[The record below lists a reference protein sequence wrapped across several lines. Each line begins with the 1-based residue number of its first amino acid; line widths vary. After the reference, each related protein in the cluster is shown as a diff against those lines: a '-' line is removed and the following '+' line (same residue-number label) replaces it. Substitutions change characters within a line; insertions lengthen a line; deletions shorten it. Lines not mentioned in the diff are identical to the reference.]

1 MENSPGEFEPAEEG
15 SWISTP
21 ADQMP
26 GMEEGDSN
34 EPVPD
39 MGEEVD
45 EGQNIPT
52 GEPELVDP
60 SVTNEAADAV
70 LDSVD

>member
-1 MENSPGEFEPAEEG
+1 
-15 SWISTP
+15 
-21 ADQMP
+21 
-26 GMEEGDSN
+26 
-34 EPVPD
+34 

-70 LDSVD
+70 LDSAD